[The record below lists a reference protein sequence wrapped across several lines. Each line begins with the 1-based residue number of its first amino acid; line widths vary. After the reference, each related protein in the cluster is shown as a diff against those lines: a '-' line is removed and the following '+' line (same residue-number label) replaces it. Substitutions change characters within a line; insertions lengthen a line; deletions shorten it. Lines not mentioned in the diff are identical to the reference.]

1 MLYEVNSLLLAG
13 KIMEKDCVVL
23 LENASKKYR
32 LYKQKK
38 DRAKEA
44 LHPFGKKFHKDFYAV
59 KDLDL
64 KVKKGEI
71 LGIIGRNG
79 SGKSTL
85 LKLIAGVITPTGGT
99 VKTCGNVVPLLE
111 LGSGLN
117 PEYSGLENIYFYS
130 SILGFTRKEAEKRVK
145 DIIDFADIGD
155 FIYQPLKTYSSGMKA
170 RLAFAV
176 SVNIDPDILILD
188 EVLAVGDEL
197 FRRKSFAKMEEFF
210 KVGKTILFVSH
221 SANSIIELCTRA
233 VLLDH
238 GEILLDDAPKEVV
251 RYYHQ
256 LLFSKFDQ
264 KQGVKND
271 ILKYREQ
278 KEKQLIN
285 ILGNK
290 EQNKKKNANEKIK
303 EEYGKQNNKKQN
315 AYFIPNFV
323 PKSTKV
329 IRLADVDLYDF
340 QILTKDGRKVNVLV
354 VNEEYIFSYNI
365 RFGVQVDNLRLGMS
379 IRTEKGLVLS
389 SSLFPGKYKYYDKPI
404 HEGDV
409 FIVKW
414 KFKCLFQSQ
423 NYYLYTSIS
432 SFVDGKIQLLSAV
445 SDALVF
451 KVIITPG
458 SKCYGMVSS
467 IQEANFN
474 KIS

>member
-1 MLYEVNSLLLAG
+1 
-13 KIMEKDCVVL
+13 MEKDYAII
-23 LENASKKYR
+23 LENVSKKYR

-38 DRAKEA
+38 DRVKEA

-59 KDLDL
+59 KDMNLS
-64 KVKKGEI
+64 VKKGEI

-99 VKTCGNVVPLLE
+99 VEALGNVVPLLE

-130 SILGFTRKEAEKRVK
+130 SILGFTRKETEKRVK

-210 KVGKTILFVSH
+210 KAGKTILFVSH
-221 SANSIIELCTRA
+221 SVNSIIELCTRA
-233 VLLDH
+233 VLIDD

-251 RYYHQ
+251 KYYHQ
-256 LLFSKFDQ
+256 LLFSTFAQ
-264 KQGVKND
+264 KNGVKND
-271 ILKYREQ
+271 ILKYSKQ
-278 KEKQLIN
+278 KEKHLVN
-285 ILGNK
+285 ISNNK
-290 EQNKKKNANEKIK
+290 EQHKLDNASKKVK
-303 EEYGKQNNKKQN
+303 EEYGKQDNIKQN
-315 AYFIPNFV
+315 AYYIPNFI

-329 IRLADVDLYDF
+329 VRMADVDLYDF
-340 QILTKDGRKVNVLV
+340 QILAKDGRKVNVLV
-354 VNEEYIFSYNI
+354 VDEEFIFSYNI
-365 RFGVQVDNLRLGMS
+365 RFNVQVDNLQLGMS
-379 IRTEKGLVLS
+379 IRTEKGLLLS
-389 SSLFPGKYKYYDKPI
+389 SSLFPDKNKYFNKLIRK
-404 HEGDV
+404 GDIS
-409 FIVKW
+409 IVRW
-414 KFKCLFQSQ
+414 KFKCLFQLE
-423 NYYLYTSIS
+423 NYYLYTSVL
-432 SFVDGKIQLLSAV
+432 SFVDGKIQLLCAV

-451 KVIITPG
+451 KVIRPPG
-458 SKCYGMVSS
+458 SKGYGMVSS

-474 KIS
+474 KII